1 MSIRTLILALAS
13 GAVLAAAALAPVGAS
28 AKPLLGIMPH
38 PGPVK
43 PVLGVI
49 KPIPGPVKPIFGIIK
64 PPMPGPHPILGVV
77 IHPHPDHDHDHDGWW
92 WWHHHEHP
100 WFVERG

>member
-1 MSIRTLILALAS
+1 
-13 GAVLAAAALAPVGAS
+13 
-28 AKPLLGIMPH
+28 MPH
-38 PGPVK
+38 PGPLK

-49 KPIPGPVKPIFGIIK
+49 KPIPGPVKPILGFK
-64 PPMPGPHPILGVV
+64 PIPLPHPVLGVV

-100 WFVERG
+100 WFVERGYPMSVPVAVSGPATVSAPVASGPCTCLTKTYLNDG